1 MNVLFVC
8 SRNRWRSPTAEQ
20 VFADYPG
27 IVCASA
33 GLTKDADTP
42 LDAELVTWADVIFVM
57 EPEHRTKL
65 SNRFGGLLRN
75 RQVVCL
81 DIPDRYQYMDER
93 LVVLLKAKVTPIL
106 ERSSAGR

>member
-8 SRNRWRSPTAEQ
+8 SRNNWRSPTAEQ

-27 IVCASA
+27 IECASA

-42 LDAELVTWADVIFVM
+42 LSDELVAWADIVFVM

-65 SNRFGGLLRN
+65 TKRFSASLKGK
-75 RQVVCL
+75 QVVCL
-81 DIPDRYQYMDER
+81 DIPDRYQFMDER
-93 LVVLLKAKVTPIL
+93 LVELLEAKVRPVL
-106 ERSSAGR
+106 ERARAV